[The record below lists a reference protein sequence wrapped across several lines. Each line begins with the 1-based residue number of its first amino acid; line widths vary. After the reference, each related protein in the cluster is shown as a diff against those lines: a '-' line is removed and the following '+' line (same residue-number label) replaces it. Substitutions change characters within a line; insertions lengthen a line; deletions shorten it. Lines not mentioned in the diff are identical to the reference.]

1 MARDCLYLIDTF
13 SLMFQVF
20 HAIPPMTGT
29 RGQPTNAVFGITRDL
44 LAILDRQPTHL
55 ICALDSP
62 GPGTRELI
70 YPQYKANRAEIPA
83 DLKPQIP
90 LIKQLI
96 AGFNIPG
103 IELEGWEADD
113 IIATATRQAL
123 ELNMDVV
130 IVSSD
135 KDNRQ
140 LLGPHVRM
148 FNCRRNEFYDS
159 DSLLQDWG
167 IRPDQV
173 IDFQSLVG
181 DSVDNVPGVPKVG
194 PKTATTLLSTFQTLD
209 AVFENIPS
217 AGGKALQKNLT
228 EGREL
233 AYISRQLVT
242 LRQDLPLQIDFT
254 AARISPPDHNT
265 LLPFFQDMGFRGYTA
280 QMKKLAAAAGDS
292 PGNTAATQAPASPK
306 TTRRTPSLFDSPQ
319 DNNSSTTP
327 PASDNPDGHN
337 TGLTAEPASAAG
349 TLDDTTA
356 PAVLQQLQLAPV
368 VILEPVCSGSTV
380 RQRQLTA
387 AAISDGQSFWLLHT
401 PAHSSLQSQL
411 LQFLATYPGELCLA
425 SAKPLCHAL
434 LNAGCGLPA
443 RLFDASI
450 ADYLVDAGARGHELA
465 DIADRYAPDSGQA
478 APTAAPRKPRQQTM
492 FAEADDTAA
501 PDAPGTPDAASAAA
515 QRLQTLLAILP
526 GLRDALHSAGLQEL
540 YLSLE
545 EPLIRILAAM
555 EHAGITVDAAELQR
569 QSRAAGTTIEK
580 LTADIFAIAG
590 HQFNI
595 DSPKQLGQVLFT
607 ELKLPVIR
615 KTQTGASTDQ
625 EVLEELSAQHPLPKQ
640 ILERRHL
647 IKLQG
652 TYLDALPKLVSPQTG
667 RIHATFHQTVAA
679 TGRLSS
685 SDPNLQNIPVRTP
698 EGRQVRAAFQPADPQ
713 WTLVCADYSQIE
725 LRVLAHFSG
734 DQAMCEAFQAG
745 IDIHAAVA
753 ADVFQVPVETVSP
766 DQRRMAKAVNFG
778 VIYGQTPWGLA
789 ASLGIDKAE
798 AAAFIDDYFR
808 RYAGVA
814 AFCERILEETA
825 RTGYARTILNRR
837 RAISGIRR
845 TTGINRN
852 MPERTAI
859 NTVIQGSAADL
870 IKQAMLNVDRMLRQ
884 HSGQTRLLLQI
895 HDELV
900 LECPQNEAADLI
912 PRLRQ
917 SMQDAMTL
925 NVPLVVDI
933 TTGPDWLNQQDI

>member
-70 YPQYKANRAEIPA
+70 YPQYKANRADIPA

-292 PGNTAATQAPASPK
+292 PGNTAATQAPGGPK

-319 DNNSSTTP
+319 KNNSSTTP
-327 PASDNPDGHN
+327 PASDNPGGHN
-337 TGLTAEPASAAG
+337 TGLTAEPASASG

-401 PAHSSLQSQL
+401 PAHSSLHSQL

-515 QRLQTLLAILP
+515 QGLQTLLAILP
-526 GLRDALHSAGLQEL
+526 GLRDALHSAGLQDL
-540 YLSLE
+540 YRNLE
-545 EPLIRILAAM
+545 EPLIRILATM

-925 NVPLVVDI
+925 NVPLIVDI